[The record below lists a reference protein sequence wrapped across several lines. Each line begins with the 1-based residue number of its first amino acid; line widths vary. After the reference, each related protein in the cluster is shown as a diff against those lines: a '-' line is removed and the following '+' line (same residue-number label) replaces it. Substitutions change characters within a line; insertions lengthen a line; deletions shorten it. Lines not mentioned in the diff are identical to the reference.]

1 MPEWLQASGW
11 GLLAGSTL
19 LIGAA
24 VGYFACISDR
34 LVAGVMAFGSGVLI
48 SAF

>member
-24 VGYFACISDR
+24 VGYFARISDR